1 MIELA
6 CPESC
11 TYLHDARAQ
20 MGERETELRTSDD
33 TFARAGQAITERTV
47 PILLM
52 IESGIVDS
60 HRGIKGAPLRDLKD
74 VEIRDAIEN
83 AVKNLQTEE
92 SGLIYEH
99 HAPSPRIDEV
109 SRRIRA
115 ALDEYS
121 QQVSAEVRPRRSDIL
136 KMLNVTR
143 AAVDLHIRRGED
155 DRSYLRHIA
164 LYFPWP
170 EEKTKPLII

>member
-11 TYLHDARAQ
+11 VYLHEARAQ
-20 MGERETELRTSDD
+20 VGERESKLRTADD
-33 TFARAGQAITERTV
+33 AFARAGRSITEGTV

-52 IESGIVDS
+52 IERGIVDA
-60 HRGIKGAPLRDLKD
+60 HRGLTGTPVRELKD
-74 VEIRDAIEN
+74 VEIREAIEN
-83 AVKNLQTEE
+83 AARNLQTEE

-99 HAPSPRIDEV
+99 HTPSPRIDEV
-109 SRRIRA
+109 SRRIRV
-115 ALDEYS
+115 ALDEFN
-121 QQVSAEVRPRRSDIL
+121 QQVPAEHRPRRSDIL

-155 DRSYLRHIA
+155 DRSYLRHIS
-164 LYFPWP
+164 LYFAWP

>member
-11 TYLHDARAQ
+11 TYLHEARAQ
-20 MGERETELRTSDD
+20 VGERETQLRASDE
-33 TFARAGQAITERTV
+33 TFARAGQGVTERTV

-52 IESGIVDS
+52 IESGIVDAQ
-60 HRGIKGAPLRDLKD
+60 RGIKGVALRDLKD
-74 VEIRDAIEN
+74 VEILDALDN

-99 HAPSPRIDEV
+99 HAPSPRVDEV

-115 ALDEYS
+115 TLEEYS
-121 QQVSAEVRPRRSDIL
+121 QQLPAEHRPRRSDIL
-136 KMLNVTR
+136 KMLNVTH

-155 DRSYLRHIA
+155 DRSYLRHIS
-164 LYFPWP
+164 LYYPWP
-170 EEKTKPLII
+170 EEKTRPLII

>member
-6 CPESC
+6 CPEEC
-11 TYLHDARAQ
+11 VYLHEARAQ
-20 MGERETELRTSDD
+20 GGEREAKLRAEDE
-33 TFARAGQAITERTV
+33 TFARAGQGITERTV

-52 IESGIVDS
+52 IERGIIDA
-60 HRGIKGAPLRDLKD
+60 HRGVTGGALRDLKD
-74 VEIRDAIEN
+74 VEIREAMEN

-115 ALDEYS
+115 ALDEFS
-121 QQVSAEVRPRRSDIL
+121 QQVPAETRPRRSDIL

-155 DRSYLRHIA
+155 DRSYLRHIS

-170 EEKTKPLII
+170 EEKTRPLII